1 MRTTRALIL
10 GIAGILAVISFN
22 MPYVPASGNYSL
34 RFFGNGV
41 NDIDRVKIQ
50 IDPHVPAD
58 VGATDFTLEFWMKAN
73 PGDNSS
79 NAVSCNTNDGWI
91 TGNIIFDRDIW
102 GPGDYG
108 DFGVS
113 LTGGKIAFGV
123 SYGSSGNTICG
134 NIVTTDGQWH
144 HVAVTRRFSDGQLC
158 IFVDGQQDTC
168 GPGNVGSNRD
178 VSYRDG
184 RSTSFPNSD
193 PFLVIGAEKHDAG
206 PSYPSY
212 RGWIDEVRLSNTL
225 RYTGNFT
232 RPSAPF
238 IPDGFTVALYHF
250 DEGSGNTINDSS
262 GAAGGPSHGVRKYG
276 GSPPGPEWSTDTPF
290 SNNTPALFRVER
302 ATGNVYTDG
311 AFFPGGADL
320 AEYVTVSEPVEP
332 GDVVEIDPQNPKSY
346 RKARGAYSP
355 LVAGVISTAPGVVLG
370 AKLSAGRPLP
380 QPLPDTERGVLP
392 PSPPSPLPSEGEG
405 SRGVRRLGKGAGG
418 LGLEPGE
425 RRLLALLGRVPV
437 KATTEN
443 GPIRPGDLL
452 TSASKPGYAMR
463 CASPK
468 LCEGALLGKAL
479 QPLSHGDSAIL
490 MLVTAH

>member
-290 SNNTPALFRVER
+290 SNDTPALFRIER

-311 AFFPGGADL
+311 AFFPVGADV

-370 AKLSAGRPLP
+370 GKLSAGRPLP
-380 QPLPDTERGVLP
+380 RPLPDTERGVLP

-405 SRGVRRLGKGAGG
+405 MGVRRLGKGAGG

-479 QPLSHGDSAIL
+479 EPLAEGSGLIT
-490 MLVTAH
+490 MLIIR